1 MCLILFSWKAH
12 SDYPLVIAANRDENY
27 RRPTAPADFWEDEP
41 GLLAGRDME
50 KGGTW
55 MGVSVKGSFAA
66 LTNYRNPAES
76 KRERSRGELPLQ
88 FLKGSKSPREFMK
101 AIFLEG
107 GEYPGFNLL
116 TGNKE
121 ELYYYSNITNSVQ
134 HVQPGIHGL
143 SNGLLNSEWP
153 KVSKGKMELERIL
166 SMRGLARE
174 KLIEE
179 LFDLLTDEQ
188 GAPDHQL
195 PQTGVP
201 IEMERML
208 SPLFIKSA
216 GYGTR
221 CSTILLFGDK
231 DILFVERTYNP
242 EISYEDRVFSIP
254 VSEAERPEIS

>member
-1 MCLILFSWKAH
+1 MCLVLFSWKAH

-27 RRPTAPADFWEDEP
+27 HRPTAPADFWEDEP

-55 MGVSVKGSFAA
+55 MGVSVKGHFAA

-76 KRERSRGELPLQ
+76 KRVRSRGELPLL
-88 FLKGSKSPREFMK
+88 FLKGSKRPREFMK
-101 AIFLEG
+101 AISSEG
-107 GEYPGFNLL
+107 EEYPGYNLL
-116 TGNKE
+116 TGNRE
-121 ELYYYSNITNSVQ
+121 ELYYYSNITNSIEQ
-134 HVQPGIHGL
+134 VQPGIHGL

-166 SMRGLARE
+166 SMRGLARG

-179 LFDLLTDEQ
+179 LFDLLKDEQ
-188 GAPDHQL
+188 RAPDHQL

-208 SPLFIKSA
+208 SPLFIKTA

-221 CSTILLFGDK
+221 CSTILLFGNK
-231 DILFVERTYNP
+231 DILMVERTYDQGL
-242 EISYEDRVFSIP
+242 SSEDRVFSIP
-254 VSEAERPEIS
+254 LNEAERPEIG